1 MRLDPWQDAARLARA
16 LEDDDTELIL
26 VLVGLFVLAA
36 VGLIALIVLRRK
48 DR

>member
-1 MRLDPWQDAARLARA
+1 MVLML
-16 LEDDDTELIL
+16 LIL
-26 VLVGLFVLAA
+26 VVVGLFVLAA

>member
-1 MRLDPWQDAARLARA
+1 MVLML
-16 LEDDDTELIL
+16 LIL

>member
-1 MRLDPWQDAARLARA
+1 MVLML
-16 LEDDDTELIL
+16 LIL

-36 VGLIALIVLRRK
+36 VGVIALIVLRRK